1 MPKVKNKK
9 DMKARLQKYHSSIE
23 SAVDLEEK
31 ISITKQ
37 RYRYYS
43 REDDG
48 CTPEEKHFA
57 KQLARY
63 LKKNLDSLVDF
74 QKESTSLL
82 VQIPIEQCKRCSV
95 NLTPI
100 TDQAH
105 IQPAPPSPIPTS
117 EEQRKKLNQEIEKY
131 ILLKKAAE
139 EKEEAEIS
147 LALKSLQEEY
157 ICEISSSN
165 NIIQAKFAEKIEAI
179 KKNIKDKDKD
189 KITSINTTIQ
199 QLEEELKELE

>member
-23 SAVDLEEK
+23 SAVDLEEQ

-57 KQLARY
+57 KKLARY

-100 TDQAH
+100 KAH

-117 EEQRKKLNQEIEKY
+117 EEQKKKLNQEIEKY

-139 EKEEAEIS
+139 EKEEAEIN
-147 LALKSLQEEY
+147 LAVKSLQEEY
-157 ICEISSSN
+157 IREIASSN
-165 NIIQAKFAEKIEAI
+165 NIVQAKFAEKLEVI
-179 KKNIKDKDKD
+179 KKDIKDKNKD

-199 QLEEELKELE
+199 QLEEELKELK